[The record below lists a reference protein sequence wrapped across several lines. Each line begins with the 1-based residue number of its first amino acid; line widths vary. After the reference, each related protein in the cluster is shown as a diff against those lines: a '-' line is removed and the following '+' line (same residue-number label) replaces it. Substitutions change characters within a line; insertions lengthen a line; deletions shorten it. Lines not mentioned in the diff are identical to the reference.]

1 MYNVVLSAK
10 AEEIYATAHQALA
23 KKVARCFEQLEQN
36 PRFHPNVKP
45 LKGDF
50 AGYYRYRIDN
60 YRVIYQVDDGT
71 NQVRINNR
79 RQYPSASVLKQ
90 INRL

>member
-1 MYNVVLSAK
+1 MAD
-10 AEEIYATAHQALA
+10 QALA

-50 AGYYRYRIDN
+50 AGYYRYRIGD

-71 NQVRINNR
+71 NQVMVTNIAHR
-79 RQYPSASVLKQ
+79 REVYE
-90 INRL
+90 

>member
-10 AEEIYATAHQALA
+10 AEDIYATADQALA

-50 AGYYRYRIDN
+50 AGYYRYRIAN
-60 YRVIYQVDDGT
+60 YRVIYQVDDAT
-71 NQVRINNR
+71 NQVMVTTITHR
-79 RQYPSASVLKQ
+79 REAYE
-90 INRL
+90 

>member
-10 AEEIYATAHQALA
+10 AEEIYATADQALA

-50 AGYYRYRIDN
+50 AGYYRYRVGD
-60 YRVIYQVDDGT
+60 YRVIYQVDDAT
-71 NQVRINNR
+71 NQVMVTNIAHR
-79 RQYPSASVLKQ
+79 REAYE
-90 INRL
+90 

>member
-10 AEEIYATAHQALA
+10 AEEIYATADQALA

-50 AGYYRYRIDN
+50 AGYYRYRIGN

-71 NQVRINNR
+71 NQVMVTTIAYR
-79 RQYPSASVLKQ
+79 REAYE
-90 INRL
+90 

>member
-10 AEEIYATAHQALA
+10 AEDIYATADQALA

-50 AGYYRYRIDN
+50 AAYYRYRIGN
-60 YRVIYQVDDGT
+60 YRVIYQVDDAT
-71 NQVRINNR
+71 NQVMVTTIAHR
-79 RQYPSASVLKQ
+79 REVYE
-90 INRL
+90 

>member
-1 MYNVVLSAK
+1 MSDVVLSAE
-10 AEEIYATAHQALA
+10 AEEIYATADQALA

-50 AGYYRYRIDN
+50 AGYYRYRIGN
-60 YRVIYQVDDGT
+60 YRVIYQVDDRT
-71 NQVRINNR
+71 NQVMVTTIAHR
-79 RQYPSASVLKQ
+79 REAYK
-90 INRL
+90 

>member
-1 MYNVVLSAK
+1 MYNVVLSTK
-10 AEEIYATAHQALA
+10 AEEIYATTDQALA

-50 AGYYRYRIDN
+50 AGYYRYRIGD
-60 YRVIYQVDDGT
+60 YRVIYQVDDGK
-71 NQVRINNR
+71 NQVMVTTIAHR
-79 RQYPSASVLKQ
+79 REAYE
-90 INRL
+90 

>member
-10 AEEIYATAHQALA
+10 AEEIYATADQALA

-45 LKGDF
+45 LKGNF
-50 AGYYRYRIDN
+50 AGYYRDPISD
-60 YRVIYQVDDGT
+60 YRVIYQVDHGI
-71 NQVRINNR
+71 NQVMVTTIAHR
-79 RQYPSASVLKQ
+79 REAYE
-90 INRL
+90 

>member
-1 MYNVVLSAK
+1 MYNVVLSAR
-10 AEEIYATAHQALA
+10 AEEIYATADQALA

-36 PRFHPNVKP
+36 PRFHSNVKP

-50 AGYYRYRIDN
+50 AGYYRYRIGD

-71 NQVRINNR
+71 NQVMVTNIAHR
-79 RQYPSASVLKQ
+79 REAYE
-90 INRL
+90 

>member
-10 AEEIYATAHQALA
+10 AEEIYATADQALA

-50 AGYYRYRIDN
+50 AGYYRYRIGD
-60 YRVIYQVDDGT
+60 YRVIYQVDDAI
-71 NQVRINNR
+71 NQVMVTTIAHR
-79 RQYPSASVLKQ
+79 REAYE
-90 INRL
+90 

>member
-10 AEEIYATAHQALA
+10 AEEIYATADQALA

-50 AGYYRYRIDN
+50 AGYYRYRIGD

-71 NQVRINNR
+71 NQVMVTNIAHR
-79 RQYPSASVLKQ
+79 REAYE
-90 INRL
+90 